1 MSTIDTPPPNRVPVA
16 TTVCAYDE
24 RVIRDAIRREM
35 KRGGQVFFLHNR
47 VKTIDQMA
55 ARIRQLVP
63 EARIV
68 IGHGQMDK
76 DDLEVVM
83 HTFVKGA
90 ADVLLAT
97 TIIET
102 GIDIPNANTI
112 LIDRADRFGLADLYQ
127 LRGRVGRAGEQAYA
141 ILLLPRDM
149 MTVGDARKRIH
160 AIKQYTAL
168 GSGFKIAMRDLE
180 IRGAGNLLGTKQ
192 SGQISQ
198 IGFDLYCQL
207 LRQSVE
213 RLKGRKEAPRTEATF
228 KADFI
233 IATEFAWQTGVP
245 PVRGDGRP
253 ADPDS
258 QSLPAFLPASWL
270 EDTRM
275 RIAAYRELSE
285 AGTEKAVDALENSWR
300 DRFGRLPE
308 AAANL
313 LLSARIKALA
323 AREHLASVEI
333 SGQRLMLYRNGD
345 YILLEGRRFPRL
357 KAADPAAKL
366 AETIAMLRLL

>member
-1 MSTIDTPPPNRVPVA
+1 VPVS
-16 TTVCAYDE
+16 TTVCAHAE

-55 ARIRQLVP
+55 SRIRELVP
-63 EARIV
+63 EARIL

-76 DDLEVVM
+76 DELEVVM
-83 HTFVKGA
+83 HTFVKGD

-127 LRGRVGRAGEQAYA
+127 LRGRVGRAGEKAYA

-213 RLKGRKEAPRTEATF
+213 RLKGRKDAPRGEATF

-233 IATEFAWQTGVP
+233 ITTETAWLKNGVP
-245 PVRGDGRP
+245 GSVPSSHP
-253 ADPDS
+253 QSPIS
-258 QSLPAFLPASWL
+258 NLQSLPAYLPASWL
-270 EDTRM
+270 EETKL
-275 RIAAYRELSE
+275 RITAYRELSE
-285 AGTEKAVDALENSWR
+285 AGTEKAVDALEQSWR

-308 AAANL
+308 GAVNL
-313 LLSARIKALA
+313 LQIARIKALA
-323 AREHLASVEI
+323 AAEKIASVEI
-333 SGQRLMLYRNGD
+333 SGQRLMLHRNGD

-357 KAADPAAKL
+357 KAASPIGKL
-366 AETIAMLRLL
+366 TEAIEMLRAF

>member
-1 MSTIDTPPPNRVPVA
+1 M
-16 TTVCAYDE
+16 
-24 RVIRDAIRREM
+24 
-35 KRGGQVFFLHNR
+35 
-47 VKTIDQMA
+47 
-55 ARIRQLVP
+55 P
-63 EARIV
+63 EARIL
-68 IGHGQMDK
+68 IGHGQMEK

-83 HTFVKGA
+83 HTFVKGE

-127 LRGRVGRAGEQAYA
+127 LRGRVGRAGEKAYA

-192 SGQISQ
+192 SGHIAQ

-207 LRQSVE
+207 LRQSVD
-213 RLKGRKEAPRTEATF
+213 RLKGRKDAPRGECHLQGRLRHHHRDRIPQSKIHNSTFSNPRLSPPSSRPPGSTET
-228 KADFI
+228 
-233 IATEFAWQTGVP
+233 Q
-245 PVRGDGRP
+245 
-253 ADPDS
+253 
-258 QSLPAFLPASWL
+258 L
-270 EDTRM
+270 
-275 RIAAYRELSE
+275 RITAYRELSE
-285 AGTEKAVDALENSWR
+285 AGTEKAVDALEASWR
-300 DRFGRLPE
+300 DRFGRLPD

-313 LLSARIKALA
+313 LQIARIKALA
-323 AREHLASVEI
+323 AAENIASVEI
-333 SGQRLMLYRNGD
+333 RASASCSTAAATTSCS
-345 YILLEGRRFPRL
+345 
-357 KAADPAAKL
+357 KAAVSPASRPTARKASSPKPSRCCGCCDL
-366 AETIAMLRLL
+366 SWQNKTAATENPNPLSPSRGVCLVWEHPARP

>member
-1 MSTIDTPPPNRVPVA
+1 
-16 TTVCAYDE
+16 
-24 RVIRDAIRREM
+24 
-35 KRGGQVFFLHNR
+35 
-47 VKTIDQMA
+47 
-55 ARIRQLVP
+55 
-63 EARIV
+63 
-68 IGHGQMDK
+68 
-76 DDLEVVM
+76 M

-141 ILLLPRDM
+141 ILLLPRDL

-180 IRGAGNLLGTKQ
+180 IRGAGNLLGTRQ

-213 RLKGRKEAPRTEATF
+213 RLKGRQDAPRTATTF

-245 PVRGDGRP
+245 PVKEDGRP
-253 ADPDS
+253 AGPVS

-270 EDTRM
+270 EDTQM
-275 RIAAYRELSE
+275 RITAYRELAE

-313 LLSARIKALA
+313 LQGARIKALA